1 MKNLIALAVI
11 VLLLSHFSIQSIA
24 QQQQH
29 IPWPSLADSPWP
41 VSRGDMQGTG
51 RSEYVGPSSNNVIWR
66 KDMPLGI
73 FHGPVI
79 GYNDNLFFGT
89 RAYTGFAGDST
100 NCFYALDK
108 NGVPIWTYMTDDAR
122 ANVAGPTIAHDGTIY
137 FSSIGK
143 GLYALNP
150 NGTLK
155 WNNEKFTYTYWTRY
169 ISLDKNG
176 NIYLPLIDTL
186 YVVEPLNGNIINSI
200 YTPYIANTEVV
211 FSVGGDTLYFFS
223 GRPFT
228 SDPKAINALNTT
240 GEHIWSVELYIHT
253 HSWGTPVVDNENRLY
268 FYAADSSTKQF
279 LYCVNPN
286 GTINWKYQ
294 INSEEGYENYSSPTI
309 DRNGNIIFQTSSYDS
324 GYINSVNYYGE
335 INWKLTLGHYVE
347 DGAFINHGLVCDAEG
362 KIYCGSSTGS
372 HTNIWCIDQEGVI
385 LWKLDLEGY
394 EYDTSPS
401 IGSDGTL
408 YIGTHLSSTFQ
419 NHIRNL
425 IAVRDTVTSVENN
438 DEEIFNYQ
446 LEQNYP
452 NPFNSTT
459 NIKYTIP
466 HSCRVSIKVFD
477 IMGNEITLLLDRY
490 QESGSYDV
498 IFKANDLASGI
509 YFYQIQAGEFKSTK
523 KLILLK

>member
-1 MKNLIALAVI
+1 MKIIYLILFCTFI
-11 VLLLSHFSIQSIA
+11 VYA
-24 QQQQH
+24 QQQVK

-51 RSEYVGPSSNNVIWR
+51 RSEYVGPSTNNVIWR
-66 KDMPLGI
+66 KNMPLGI

-108 NGVPIWTYMTDDAR
+108 NGEPIWTYVTDDAR
-122 ANVAGPTIAHDGTIY
+122 ANVAGPTIANDGTIF

-150 NGTLK
+150 DGTLK

-211 FSVGGDTLYFFS
+211 FSVGGDTIYYFS
-223 GRPFT
+223 GRLFT
-228 SDPKAINALNTT
+228 SDPKAINAVSTT
-240 GEHIWSVELYIHT
+240 GEHLWSVDLYVYT
-253 HSWGTPVVDNENRLY
+253 HSWGTPVVDNENRIY
-268 FYAADSSTKQF
+268 FYASDSSNIHF
-279 LYCVNPN
+279 LYCLNPN
-286 GTINWKYQ
+286 STVKWKYQ
-294 INSEEGYENYSSPTI
+294 INAEEGYENYSSPTI
-309 DRNGNIIFQTSSYDS
+309 DRNGNIIFQTSSQDS
-324 GYINSVNYYGE
+324 GYINSVDYYGNL
-335 INWKLTLGHYVE
+335 NWKTVLGHYFI
-347 DGAFINHGLVCDAEG
+347 DGAFINHGLVCDDEG
-362 KIYCGSSTGS
+362 KIFCGSSTGS
-372 HTNIWCIDQEGVI
+372 YTNIWCIDKEGVI
-385 LWKLDLEGY
+385 LWKLDIEGY
-394 EYDTSPS
+394 EYDTSPA

-408 YIGTHLSSTFQ
+408 YIGTHLGSLFL
-419 NHIRNL
+419 NHVRNL
-425 IAVRDTVTSVENN
+425 IAIRDTVTSVPIN
-438 DEEIFNYQ
+438 DPKELSFS

-452 NPFNSTT
+452 NPFNSLTH
-459 NIKYTIP
+459 IRYTIP
-466 HSCRVSIKVFD
+466 QSGNVSLKVFG
-477 IMGNEITLLLDRY
+477 MLGNAIATLVNEY
-490 QESGSYDV
+490 QTLGEYDV
-498 IFKANDLASGI
+498 LFKHNDLSSGI
-509 YFYQIQAGEFKSTK
+509 YFYTLTSGNFTSTK

>member
-1 MKNLIALAVI
+1 MVKKILLS
-11 VLLLSHFSIQSIA
+11 VLLTTSVYS
-24 QQQQH
+24 QQQVH

-41 VSRGDMQGTG
+41 VVRGDMQGTG
-51 RSEYVGPSSNNVIWR
+51 RSEFNGPSTNNVLWR

-73 FHGPVI
+73 FHGLVI
-79 GYNDNLFFGT
+79 GYNGNLFVGT
-89 RAYTGFAGDST
+89 AAFTGFTGDTT
-100 NCFYALDK
+100 NYFYSMDK
-108 NGVPIWTYMTDDAR
+108 NGENIWTFVTDDPR
-122 ANVAGPTIAHDGTIY
+122 ANVAGPTITNDGTIY
-137 FSSIGK
+137 FSSIGG

-150 NGTLK
+150 DGTLK
-155 WNNEKFTYTYWTRY
+155 WNNKKFTYTYFTRY
-169 ISLDKNG
+169 IPVAKNH
-176 NIYLPLIDTL
+176 NIYLHWIDTL
-186 YVVEPLNGNIINSI
+186 FVVEAESGNIIDSI
-200 YTPYIANTEVV
+200 YTPYISDTEVV
-211 FSVGGDTLYFFS
+211 FSTGGDTIFYFS
-223 GRPFT
+223 GRLFT
-228 SDPKAINALNTT
+228 SDPKAINAVSIT
-240 GEHIWSVELYIHT
+240 GEHLWSVELYVYT
-253 HSWGTPVVDNENRLY
+253 HSWGTPVVDNANRIY
-268 FYAADSSTKQF
+268 FYATDSSNINF

-286 GTINWKYQ
+286 GIVNWKYPL
-294 INSEEGYENYSSPTI
+294 INEGYQNYSSPTI
-309 DRNGNIIFQTSSYDS
+309 DRNGNVIFPTNKDDSS
-324 GYINSVNYYGE
+324 YINSMNYYGNL
-335 INWKLTLGHYVE
+335 NWKTALGNIYS
-347 DGAFINHGLVCDAEG
+347 DGALIDHGLICDAAG
-362 KIYCGSSTGS
+362 KIYCGSTSGLQ
-372 HTNIWCIDQEGVI
+372 TNFWCIDNDGEI

-394 EYDTSPS
+394 EYDTSPAIS
-401 IGSDGTL
+401 SDGTL

-466 HSCRVSIKVFD
+466 QSCRVSIKVFD

-509 YFYQIQAGEFKSTK
+509 YFYQLQAGDFISTK